1 MGANVEISITG
12 KRALVTGA
20 NSGIGESIA
29 AGLAAAGARVG
40 VNYLVNPEA
49 AEALAAGIRRAGGE
63 AMALQADVSDADQ
76 VGRMFAAVDQAWGGI
91 DILVNN
97 AGVDGPRAL
106 TWEADAGAWERVL
119 RINLVGGF
127 LCAREALKRMVNQRS
142 GVILNLTSVHEKI
155 AWGGYGAYAASK
167 AGLSMLTKTMAQEA
181 APYGIRVL
189 SLAPGAIRTPINRA
203 VWSDETSLADLLT
216 KIPLGRMGEP
226 DEIARVV
233 TFLVSDA
240 ASYLT
245 GSTVYADGAMI
256 DYPDFAHGG

>member
-1 MGANVEISITG
+1 MEISIKG

-20 NSGIGESIA
+20 NSGIGASIA
-29 AGLAAAGARVG
+29 VGLAAAGARVC
-40 VNYLVNPEA
+40 VNYVVDPEA
-49 AEALAAGIRRAGGE
+49 AEAVAAGIRKAGGE
-63 AMALQADVSDADQ
+63 ALALQADVSEPGQ
-76 VGRMFAAVDQAWGGI
+76 VARMFAAVDQAWGGI

-97 AGVDGPRAL
+97 AGVDGPRAV
-106 TWEADAGAWERVL
+106 TWEADPEAWAQVV
-119 RINLVGGF
+119 RINLMGGF
-127 LCAREALKRMVNQRS
+127 LCSRAALQRLVAQRS

-181 APYGIRVL
+181 APFGVRVL

-203 VWSDETSLADLLT
+203 VWTDEASLADLIT

-226 DEIARVV
+226 EEIARVV

-245 GSTVYADGAMI
+245 GSTVYADGAMT

>member
-1 MGANVEISITG
+1 VEISITG
-12 KRALVTGA
+12 RRALVTGA
-20 NSGIGESIA
+20 NSGIGASIA
-29 AGLAAAGARVG
+29 TGLAAAGARVG
-40 VNYLVNPEA
+40 VNYVVDPEA
-49 AEALAAGIRRAGGE
+49 AETVVAGIRRAGGE
-63 AMALQADVSDADQ
+63 AIALQADVSDADQ
-76 VGRMFAAVDQAWGGI
+76 VCRMFAAVDQAWGGI
-91 DILVNN
+91 DVLVNN

-106 TWEADAGAWERVL
+106 TWEADPEVWARVL

-127 LCAREALKRMVNQRS
+127 LCAREALKRMVAQKS
-142 GVILNLTSVHEKI
+142 GVVLNLTSVHEKI

-181 APYGIRVL
+181 APFGVRVL

-203 VWSDETSLADLLT
+203 VWSDEASLADLLT

-226 DEIARVV
+226 DEIAQVV
-233 TFLVSDA
+233 TFLVSDV

-245 GSTVYADGAMI
+245 GSTVYADGAMT